1 MKKPQADVL
10 KGWTK
15 KQIADALKTH
25 SKKEL
30 LIMAMQWRTKA
41 AEYEYLY
48 NAGLQ
53 RTDDN
58 LQTEQDDD
66 TTTEDTPL
74 ESDS

>member
-1 MKKPQADVL
+1 MKKPQAEVL

-30 LIMAMQWRTKA
+30 LIMAMQWRIV
-41 AEYEYLY
+41 AENYMKELKFNNY
-48 NAGLQ
+48 
-53 RTDDN
+53 
-58 LQTEQDDD
+58 D

>member
-1 MKKPQADVL
+1 MSEQEFNPLD
-10 KGWTK
+10 GWTK

-30 LIMAMQWRTKA
+30 LKIAMQWRVV
-41 AEYEYLY
+41 AENYMKQLELK
-48 NAGLQ
+48 N
-53 RTDDN
+53 
-58 LQTEQDDD
+58 DD